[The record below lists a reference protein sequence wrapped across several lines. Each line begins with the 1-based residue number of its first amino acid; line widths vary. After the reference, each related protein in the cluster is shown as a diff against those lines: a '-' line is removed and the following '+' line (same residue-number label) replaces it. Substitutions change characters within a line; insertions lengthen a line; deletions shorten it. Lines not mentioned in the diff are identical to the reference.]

1 MNKLIGV
8 LITAI
13 DQIDE
18 VVPFSKA
25 VAFKPAISEIR
36 I

>member
-25 VAFKPAISEIR
+25 VAFKPTDNTELG
-36 I
+36 